1 MPRDPYIGA
10 GIRSAIPKGSVRD
23 RGRELATDPVS
34 KYRVHHETA
43 AGAGRAGLIKFAT
56 TRPYAPSEKAARK
69 LVFVGS
75 VSHITPPVNG
85 TERLLMS
92 LRPTVHGGMA
102 PPASSLATAQ
112 EANMKKLFITAAL
125 FLATTSAYA
134 GNGCDHDSPRS
145 NYYSSRSNDDS
156 NEQSQSSSYDARRA
170 NYNSSRSDYDSPRP
184 RYNSAASNYGSNDES
199 KSSSSSYDSPRSYD
213 NSSSSSNDSPRSNFG
228 SRRQRNAPASG
239 QDQDD

>member
-1 MPRDPYIGA
+1 MNGA
-10 GIRSAIPKGSVRD
+10 
-23 RGRELATDPVS
+23 
-34 KYRVHHETA
+34 
-43 AGAGRAGLIKFAT
+43 
-56 TRPYAPSEKAARK
+56 
-69 LVFVGS
+69 
-75 VSHITPPVNG
+75 
-85 TERLLMS
+85 ERLLLS

-112 EANMKKLFITAAL
+112 EAHMKKLFITVAL
-125 FLATTSAYA
+125 FLATTSAHA
-134 GNGCDHDSPRS
+134 GNGCAHDSPRS
-145 NYYSSRSNDDS
+145 NYNSSVSNDES
-156 NEQSQSSSYDARRA
+156 TTSSYDARRS